1 MKCARSSSK
10 KPSLAGK
17 TTTKTHSTLP
27 ASSWNHII
35 GVYNTLPHVFTPVK
49 APADARTFSK
59 LKFWSDLPQQFD
71 TQTFLQ
77 TATALAIAP

>member
-1 MKCARSSSK
+1 M
-10 KPSLAGK
+10 
-17 TTTKTHSTLP
+17 
-27 ASSWNHII
+27 
-35 GVYNTLPHVFTPVK
+35 YNTLPHVSTPVK

-59 LKFWSDLPQQFD
+59 LKFWSDLPQHFD